1 MSLKLDELLDRDGLA
16 AALADGFVSR
26 RDHEGLSILNY
37 TARCQYERGAWN
49 DVTRQ
54 CRGLIYDTRTLKII
68 ARPFPRFFNYG
79 ESSAPTVD
87 LNEPVTVT
95 DKMDGSL
102 GVLYQWGGEWRVAT
116 RGAFASDQAIHA
128 TELWR
133 ARYSEY
139 VPPEGV
145 TLLFE
150 IVYPDNRI
158 VVDYAEFDDLILLGG
173 VIIDTGESLGPG
185 CFRPGLPVS
194 VWPGPSAETFPYATL
209 ADAIAAPP
217 RPNAEGLVVHVHS
230 TNDRVKIKQAD
241 YVRLHRIIMQLNER
255 SIWEHLR
262 DGGTVEGLLD
272 DLPDEFHTWV
282 REVATNLVARVRAGV
297 AEIEH
302 AYSAIIAALP
312 SDHTRKD
319 FALKA
324 KETGHAFGL
333 FARLD
338 GKDYRPQLWK
348 RIRPAG
354 ARGPR
359 GVEHTEDVA

>member
-1 MSLKLDELLDRDGLA
+1 MKVDELLDREGLES
-16 AALADGFVSR
+16 ALAEGFISR
-26 RDHEGLSILNY
+26 REHEGLSILNY
-37 TARCQYERGAWN
+37 TARCQYERDAWTA
-49 DVTRQ
+49 VTRQ
-54 CRGLIYDTRTLKII
+54 CRGLIYDTCTLEIV
-68 ARPFPRFFNYG
+68 ARPFPKFFNYG
-79 ESSAPTVD
+79 EQHAPTVD
-87 LNEPVTVT
+87 VTEPVVVT
-95 DKMDGSL
+95 DKLDGSL
-102 GVLYQWGGEWRVAT
+102 GVLYPRNGNWHVAT
-116 RGAFASDQAIHA
+116 RGAFMSDQAVHA
-128 TELWR
+128 TSLWR
-133 ARYSEY
+133 ARYSKY
-139 VPPEGV
+139 CPPEGV
-145 TLLFE
+145 TMLFE

-158 VVDYAEFDDLILLGG
+158 VVDYADFDDLILLGG
-173 VIIDTGESLGPG
+173 IDIDTGSSLHADV
-185 CFRPGLPVS
+185 FH
-194 VWPGPSAETFPYATL
+194 WPGPTAEAFSYTTL
-209 ADAIAAPP
+209 AEALAAAP
-217 RPNAEGLVVHVHS
+217 RENAEGLVVYVRA

-255 SIWEHLR
+255 SVWEHLR

-272 DLPDEFHTWV
+272 DLPDEFHVWV

-302 AYSAIIAALP
+302 AYSTILAVLP

-338 GKDYRPQLWK
+338 GRDYRPQLWK
-348 RIRPAG
+348 RVRPAG